1 MALVTKSAVRSVQAD
16 FNGMP
21 KNLFAV
27 GRIDLSGIKLIKFLL
42 IKRLAAT
49 AVKFLYARR
58 RISCG
63 IYARSQLAGSYEPC
77 HKTNAQQY

>member
-1 MALVTKSAVRSVQAD
+1 MALVTKNAVRSVQAE

-21 KNLFAV
+21 KNLFTV
-27 GRIDLSGIKLIKFLL
+27 GRIDLGGIKLIKFLL
-42 IKRLAAT
+42 IKRLATT

-63 IYARSQLAGSYEPC
+63 ISARSQLVRSNEPC